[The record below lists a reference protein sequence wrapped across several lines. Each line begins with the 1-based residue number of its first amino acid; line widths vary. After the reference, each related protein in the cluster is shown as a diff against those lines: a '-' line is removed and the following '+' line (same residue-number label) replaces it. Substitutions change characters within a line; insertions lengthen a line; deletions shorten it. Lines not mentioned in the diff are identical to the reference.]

1 MYVKYLY
8 DRRIKVFMLNTRLN
22 SDIFAKIKSRIESY
36 SPTFWLPFSS
46 WKTML
51 LGDREV
57 PFLDMYRRMELELPD
72 GEVKALDW
80 FPADYRAMPASAPIV
95 IFVPGVFAS
104 SKDVYSVEFCK
115 LAYQKLGWRTCVYN
129 RRGYSGMACR
139 GEKMISFTAYDDMHF
154 AINKLHEMF
163 PQADKFLAGCSMGA
177 TNIQKYLIE
186 YGVDTPI
193 KAAVTISS
201 PFNAFIVANK
211 VRKNCLLRKG
221 VNATQKKLFRGQ
233 LHNENVINILKRKN
247 MSKERILGT
256 TSNMQFDYECSTKD
270 LGYST
275 LDEYYHKLSTH
286 EGIDK
291 INIPLLNVSSGDD
304 ILIPKEAIPLESLK
318 NNSKIIHLEVNGG
331 GHIEYFQGCKAEY
344 VGFGLVVGLPH
355 CHRVFVCCEV
365 VVGQAK
371 RGCRGSGAHQK

>member
-1 MYVKYLY
+1 MYVKYLW

-22 SDIFAKIKSRIESY
+22 SDIFSKIKWRVESY

-51 LGDREV
+51 LGDRSV

-80 FPADYRAMPASAPIV
+80 YPADYKSMKPSAPIIV
-95 IFVPGVFAS
+95 FVPGVFAS

-115 LAYQKLGWRTCVYN
+115 MAYAKLGWRTCVYN

-154 AINKLHEMF
+154 AINKLHELY
-163 PQADKFLAGCSMGA
+163 PQADKYLVGCSMGA
-177 TNIQKYLIE
+177 ANIQKYLIE

-193 KAAVTISS
+193 QAAVTISS

-221 VNATQKKLFRGQ
+221 VNSTQKKLFRDQ
-233 LHNENVINILKRKN
+233 LHNENVIRILEKKQ
-247 MSKERILGT
+247 MSRERILNT
-256 TSNMQFDYECSTKD
+256 QSNMEFDYECSTRD
-270 LGYST
+270 LGYKS
-275 LDEYYHKLSTH
+275 LEDYYHKLSTH
-286 EGIDK
+286 EGIEK
-291 INIPLLNVSSGDD
+291 INVPLLNINSVDD

-318 NNSKIIHLEVNGG
+318 NNSKVIHLEVNGG

-344 VGFGLVVGLPH
+344 VRTDLF
-355 CHRVFVCCEV
+355 
-365 VVGQAK
+365 
-371 RGCRGSGAHQK
+371 SGPSTSPSSICTL